1 MPDPIYSDIDF
12 TLDLIRNGQGAP
24 TDISVKEDL
33 YDIFQ
38 SIKNI
43 ILSSQYE
50 RPFSSI
56 GGGLY
61 EFKFEKIHTAALI
74 ILKQTILASLSINE
88 PRAII
93 NSIDM
98 VQPYP
103 GKLEVIVDFSP
114 LYDPSIKS
122 LKSIQV

>member
-12 TLDLIRNGQGAP
+12 TLNLIQNGQGIP
-24 TDISVKEDL
+24 TDISVKEDV

-43 ILSSQYE
+43 ILTSKNE
-50 RPFSSI
+50 RPFSSV
-56 GGGLY
+56 GAGLY
-61 EFKFEKIHTAALI
+61 EFKFEKIESAMMI
-74 ILKQTILASLSINE
+74 ILKQTIAASLAVNE

-103 GKLEVIVDFSP
+103 GKLEVTVNFSP
-114 LYDPSIKS
+114 SYDPSIKT